1 LSLTSFGMT
10 ADILAQTQSRE
21 GVEPAR
27 VISANIHNYRIQTE
41 LGPATLE
48 VPGKFYYN
56 AADDRDLPA
65 VGDWLLIRR
74 IDSETAVLDE
84 ILPRRGVLFRKT
96 AGKKFAVQVIAANV
110 DLAFIVQGLDRPLNG
125 NSIERYMVLA
135 RSAGASPLLLLT
147 KKDLLSPEQIA
158 QVQEEAA
165 KIANQVPVFICN
177 SNEQTDIA
185 ALEQFIPQGQTVCFL
200 GPSGV
205 GKSTLINGLLG
216 EQVQNTQSVRAK
228 DAKGRHTTTQRQLFS
243 LPHGGLVIDT
253 PGMRELGLLEIDLGL
268 DETFED
274 IEEWAKS
281 CRFRDCTHEHE
292 PECGVRAAVERGELA
307 RERYQGYLK
316 LDGERRKQSQ
326 DPTLIQ
332 MKKKRDEKVLSRAIK
347 NYHRIT
353 SKDKK

>member
-1 LSLTSFGMT
+1 LSLDSFGLT
-10 ADILAQTQSRE
+10 ADIFAQVQSRE
-21 GVEPAR
+21 GVELAR
-27 VISANIHNYRIQTE
+27 VIAAHINNYRIQTE
-41 LGPATLE
+41 QGPATLE

-74 IDSETAVLDE
+74 IDNDTAVLDE

-96 AGKKFAVQVIAANV
+96 AGKKYAVQVIAANV
-110 DLAFIVQGLDRPLNG
+110 DMVYIVQGLDRPLNA
-125 NSIERYMVLA
+125 NSIERYMVLS
-135 RSAGASPLLLLT
+135 RSAGATPLLLLT
-147 KKDLLSPEQIA
+147 KKDLLSPEQII
-158 QVQEEAA
+158 QVQAEVER
-165 KIANQVPVFICN
+165 IANQMPVFLCK
-177 SNEQTDIA
+177 SNDPA
-185 ALEQFIPQGQTVCFL
+185 DLAVLEQLIPASQTVCFL

-216 EQVQNTQSVRAK
+216 EQKQSTQSVRAK

-253 PGMRELGLLEIDLGL
+253 PGMRELGLLEMEFGL
-268 DETFED
+268 DQAFDD
-274 IEEWAKS
+274 IEEWANA

-292 PECGVRAAVERGELA
+292 PDCGVRAAMERGELS

-326 DPTLIQ
+326 DPTVIQ
-332 MKKKRDEKVLSRAIK
+332 IKKKRDEKVLSRAVK
-347 NYHRIT
+347 NYHKIT
-353 SKDKK
+353 SKGK